1 MSHKRPIL
9 LDETPY
15 KPLRRLSIEVALL
28 PWGATEAH
36 NTHLPC
42 GTDNMQARMIG
53 REAARIACERGAKV
67 LVLPTIPFGV
77 NTGQFDVPGTINMNP
92 STQMAVLED
101 VVTSLEHQRIPKLV
115 VLNGHG
121 GNEFKWMIRELQP
134 KHRIFLSALN
144 WWTIVD
150 ARKYFDEPGD
160 HGGEMETSIMM
171 HIAPEQVLPLGEAGE
186 GRERKRKIR
195 AFREGWAWSPRQW
208 SKATHDTGI
217 GNPKAATAEKG
228 RHYFEAVTGKIAEFL
243 VELSAADPKDLYE

>member
-1 MSHKRPIL
+1 MWRDLRPMTRKRPIL

-15 KPLRRLSIEVALL
+15 KLLRRLSIEVAIL
-28 PWGATEAH
+28 PWGSVEAH

-42 GTDNMQARMIG
+42 GTDIMEARMIG

-67 LVLPTIPFGV
+67 LVLPAIPFGV

-101 VVTSLEHQRIPKLV
+101 VVTSIEHQRIPKLV

-150 ARKYFDEPGD
+150 ARK
-160 HGGEMETSIMM
+160 
-171 HIAPEQVLPLGEAGE
+171 
-186 GRERKRKIR
+186 
-195 AFREGWAWSPRQW
+195 
-208 SKATHDTGI
+208 
-217 GNPKAATAEKG
+217 
-228 RHYFEAVTGKIAEFL
+228 
-243 VELSAADPKDLYE
+243 